1 MPFLRSCELC
11 SFCWMVGRKERGGVG
26 VWSNA
31 SSGMGLV
38 KNCKDIFLELQR
50 KKTHGY
56 VIFEID
62 EKQKQVPFHITNPCK
77 DASRI
82 YHLWS
87 FSSHCKRTL
96 STRNFLGL
104 TSAGFGIRSEMG
116 FVMVIS
122 LPLILFTVLL
132 GFGCFLLG
140 RAKGREEA
148 RAGVGSRVCVAPLAP
163 PAAVASSPPTLARKG
178 GPDDV

>member
-1 MPFLRSCELC
+1 F
-11 SFCWMVGRKERGGVG
+11 
-26 VWSNA
+26 
-31 SSGMGLV
+31 
-38 KNCKDIFLELQR
+38 
-50 KKTHGY
+50 H
-56 VIFEID
+56 
-62 EKQKQVPFHITNPCK
+62 QVPLYIVNPCE
-77 DASRI
+77 DAINST
-82 YHLWS
+82 S
-87 FSSHCKRTL
+87 FFSTCKRTL
-96 STRNFLGL
+96 STRNVLGL

-116 FVMVIS
+116 FVIVIS

-163 PAAVASSPPTLARKG
+163 PDAVASSPPNLAKKG